1 MFTER
6 PSLLTDLVI
15 PLFGVDTGTLFSL
28 SKEMSN
34 ETPCNDDLIEVR
46 IKEITQQ
53 LMTNNNEIFTFG
65 FKIILRL

>member
-28 SKEMSN
+28 SKEMSK
-34 ETPCNDDLIEVR
+34 ETPCNDDLTEIR
-46 IKEITQQ
+46 IKEIPQR
-53 LMTNNNEIFTFG
+53 LMMNNNEIFTFG
-65 FKIILRL
+65 FTGILRM